1 MPARA
6 QLAGGSVGRLA
17 PRPDAAR
24 DHHVFVVCHGESC
37 RDAGSSR
44 LLGLLHDHCPHKT
57 DQHDVRV
64 SASRCIGRCTM
75 APAMVE
81 DGRVLGWV
89 SLRRLKSELIR
100 LGLLPSAG

>member
-1 MPARA
+1 MPAQA
-6 QLAGGSVGRLA
+6 QLAGGAADRPVSGPEAA
-17 PRPDAAR
+17 PDR
-24 DHHVFVVCHGESC
+24 HVFVVCDGESC

-44 LLGLLHDHCPHKT
+44 LLGLLHDQCPHHAVR
-57 DQHDVRV
+57 HDVRV
-64 SASRCIGRCTM
+64 SASRCLGRCTM

-100 LGLLPSAG
+100 LGLLPSAA